1 MGFLASIFGGGDDD
15 RPAPAPAPAPAP
27 VAPAPVQEKVLEEP
41 VEDRTDIDPN
51 LDQALS
57 SAKRTRKAL
66 AAIHRQQLT
75 QFILMVNVQ
84 LESTLQQA
92 TTGLHRKLSSLPAVS
107 IHHSC

>member
-15 RPAPAPAPAPAP
+15 RPAPAPAPAP
-27 VAPAPVQEKVLEEP
+27 VAPAPVQEKVLEKP

-66 AAIHRQQLT
+66 SAR
-75 QFILMVNVQ
+75 
-84 LESTLQQA
+84 
-92 TTGLHRKLSSLPAVS
+92 TGRSDLVTSRTGVS
-107 IHHSC
+107 IVGGKY